1 MKFFLSTVLLLPTL
15 ASAFAPAQSGLTR
28 VASLSGK
35 PAAKN
40 FEEDLEMTRKI
51 IEDSFKTQ
59 DGESPAVESPKEETQ
74 EE

>member
-15 ASAFAPAQSGLTR
+15 ACAFAPAQSGLTR
-28 VASLSGK
+28 VTSLSAK
-35 PAAKN
+35 PAKS

-59 DGESPAVESPKEETQ
+59 DGDSPAKESPKEETQ

>member
-28 VASLSGK
+28 VTSLSGK
-35 PAAKN
+35 PAKS

-51 IEDSFKTQ
+51 IEESFKTE
-59 DGESPAVESPKEETQ
+59 DGDSPAKKEETTQ